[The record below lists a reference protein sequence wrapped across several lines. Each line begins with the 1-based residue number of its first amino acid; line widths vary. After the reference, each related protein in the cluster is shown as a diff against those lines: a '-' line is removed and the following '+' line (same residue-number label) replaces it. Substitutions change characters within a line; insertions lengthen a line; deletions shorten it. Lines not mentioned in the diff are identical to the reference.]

1 MHGFILTPTY
11 RLARGVPEVHL
22 YGVLNSGEPCLLIDD
37 RTRPHFF
44 VRQRDVA
51 RLRTA
56 VPTLAV
62 EPGALRTLD
71 GEPAAT
77 VHVAVP
83 GDVPPLRRK
92 LEELGIECL
101 EADVRFAY
109 RYLIDRGIRGAFEVD
124 GAHELRPRLGRVY
137 RNPALR
143 PARWAPRLKIL
154 SIDIETSLKGDHLY
168 SIALHTHAF
177 DRVIIV
183 HDGALDCA
191 EAVPSEKAAVRRF
204 LEYLDVIDPDVIT
217 GWNVVDFDLALLARV
232 ARRHGLRFRIGR
244 SDDDFDLR
252 KDASFTRESRAIV
265 FGRQVLD
272 GLSLMRG
279 AFIRLDD
286 YKLETAAQAFLG
298 KGKLIAGDGRY
309 AEIEA
314 LYRNDP
320 QGLAEYNLHDARL
333 VLEILDRTGLVE
345 LAIERSLLTGMQLD
359 RVSAAIASIDSL
371 YLNAL
376 RRRGVVAPSV
386 GAGEQAAEITG
397 GYVMESKPGLY
408 HNVLVFD
415 FKSLY
420 PSIIRTFN
428 IDPLTYVADQ
438 APLPVETVDE
448 REPHPSR
455 RSQKKGPPQGER
467 ELSFGDDNRTARPE
481 EPPSSGGVSKPVLS
495 PVEGGARWRRPTV
508 SSKEGPGEVE
518 KVSGEAAMPVVRAP
532 NGACFRRDVAGIIP
546 ELLTSLATERE
557 QAKRAGDAVKA
568 NAIKILMNSFYGVLG
583 AGASRLF
590 APAVAN
596 AVTHFGQYLIRRA
609 AECAASKGDEVLYG
623 DTDSLF
629 VDAHEADA
637 DRAFTTG
644 ERLRA
649 EIGAAVAETV
659 RTEFGC
665 ESFLELE
672 FEKLYRRFF
681 LPEIRSG
688 KVGSKK
694 RYAGLLIDNGSEEIE
709 FVGLESVRRDWS
721 EVSKRFQR
729 QLLQRVFHDQPV
741 QEFIRNFIAD
751 LRAGRFDDQL
761 TYKKALRKELTAY
774 TKTTPAHVKAAR
786 KQSGATGRII
796 AYVMT
801 LQGPEPLGELTAAP
815 DYAHYIEHQIAPIAD
830 AVLRFLGTDFESIV
844 QTKKQLA
851 LF

>member
-1 MHGFILTPTY
+1 MRGFILTPTY
-11 RLARGVPEVHL
+11 RLARDVPEVHL
-22 YGVLNSGEPCLLIDD
+22 YGVLESGEPCLLIDD
-37 RTRPHFF
+37 RIRPHFF
-44 VRQRDVA
+44 VRERDVPQLKA
-51 RLRTA
+51 VAPGLR
-56 VPTLAV
+56 V
-62 EPGALRTLD
+62 ESGTGLRALN
-71 GEPAAT
+71 GEPVAT

-92 LEELGIECL
+92 LEDLGAECL

-109 RYLIDRGIRGAFEVD
+109 RYLIDRGIRGAFEVEGKYD
-124 GAHELRPRLGRVY
+124 VRPRLGRVY
-137 RNPALR
+137 RDPEVR

-154 SIDIETSLKGDHLY
+154 SVDIETSLKGEQLY
-168 SIALHTHAF
+168 SIALHTRDF
-177 DRVIIV
+177 DHVIIV
-183 HDGALDCA
+183 HDGAVVGA
-191 EAVPSEKAAVRRF
+191 EPVPSEKAAIVRF
-204 LEYLDVIDPDVIT
+204 LEHLGTLDPDVIT
-217 GWNVVDFDLALLARV
+217 GWNVVDFDLAFLARV
-232 ARRHGLRFRIGR
+232 ARRHGVRFRIGR

-252 KDASFTRESRAIV
+252 KDASFTRESRAVI

-286 YKLETAAQAFLG
+286 YKLETAAQTFLG
-298 KGKLIAGDGRY
+298 KGKLIAGDRRHT
-309 AEIEA
+309 EIEA

-320 QGLAEYNLHDARL
+320 RGLVEYNLHDARL
-333 VLEILDRTGLVE
+333 VLELLDRTGLVE
-345 LAIERSLLTGMQLD
+345 LAVERSLLTGMQLD
-359 RVSAAIASIDSL
+359 RVSAAIASVDSL

-386 GAGEQAAEITG
+386 GAGPQAAEITG

-428 IDPLTYVADQ
+428 IDPLTYVAD
-438 APLPVETVDE
+438 PVPDLVESVDG
-448 REPHPSR
+448 RGPHPSR
-455 RSQKKGPPQGER
+455 RSQEKGPPQGER
-467 ELSFGDDNRTARPE
+467 KSFLEDRGTARPE
-481 EPPSSGGVSKPVLS
+481 EPPSSGGLSKGTRCIRSAAFPND
-495 PVEGGARWRRPTV
+495 A
-508 SSKEGPGEVE
+508 PGEI
-518 KVSGEAAMPVVRAP
+518 SVVRAP
-532 NGACFRRDVAGIIP
+532 NGACFRRDIAGIIP

-557 QAKRAGDAVKA
+557 QAKGAGGVVKA

-590 APAVAN
+590 SPAVAN

-609 AECAASKGDEVLYG
+609 AACAGSKGYEVLYG

-629 VDAHEADA
+629 VDPHEADA
-637 DRAFTTG
+637 GRAFTIG
-644 ERLRA
+644 ERLRV

-672 FEKLYRRFF
+672 FEKRYRRFF
-681 LPEIRSG
+681 LPEIRGG

-694 RYAGLLIDNGSEEIE
+694 RYAGLLIEDATEHIE

-729 QLLQRVFHDQPV
+729 DLLQRVFHDQPV
-741 QEFIRNFIAD
+741 QEFIRDFIAD

-761 TYKKALRKELTAY
+761 TYKKAIRKELTAY
-774 TKTTPAHVKAAR
+774 TKTTPPHVKAAR
-786 KQSGATGRII
+786 RQSGAGGRII

-801 LQGPEPLGELTAAP
+801 LQGPEPLGELTAPP
-815 DYAHYIEHQIAPIAD
+815 DYAHYIEHQIAPIAN

-844 QTKKQLA
+844 QTRKQLA

>member
-1 MHGFILTPTY
+1 MRGFILTPTY
-11 RLARGVPEVHL
+11 RLASGVPEVHL
-22 YGVLNSGEPCLLIDD
+22 YGVLESGEPCLLIDD

-44 VRQRDVA
+44 VRERALAQLKAVA
-51 RLRTA
+51 ASLR
-56 VPTLAV
+56 V
-62 EPGALRTLD
+62 ESGTGLRALN
-71 GEPAAT
+71 GEPVAT
-77 VHVAVP
+77 VRVAVP

-92 LEELGIECL
+92 LEDLGIECL

-109 RYLIDRGIRGAFEVD
+109 RYLIDRGIRGAFEVE
-124 GAHELRPRLGRVY
+124 GEYEVRPRLGRVY
-137 RNPALR
+137 RHPEVR
-143 PARWAPRLKIL
+143 PARWAPPLKIL
-154 SIDIETSLKGDHLY
+154 SVDIETSLKGEQLY
-168 SIALHTHAF
+168 SIALHMHDF

-183 HDGALDCA
+183 HDGAVAGA
-191 EAVPSEKAAVRRF
+191 EPVPSEKAAIRRF
-204 LEYLDVIDPDVIT
+204 LDCLDALDPDVIT
-217 GWNVVDFDLALLARV
+217 GWNVVDFDLAFLARV

-252 KDASFTRESRAIV
+252 KDASFTRESRAVV

-298 KGKLIAGDGRY
+298 KGKLIAGDRRH

-320 QGLAEYNLHDARL
+320 QGLVEYNLHDARL
-333 VLEILDRTGLVE
+333 VLELLDRTGLVE
-345 LAIERSLLTGMQLD
+345 LAVERSLLTGMQLD
-359 RVSAAIASIDSL
+359 RVSAAIASVDSL

-386 GAGEQAAEITG
+386 GASQQAAEITG

-428 IDPLTYVADQ
+428 IDPLTYVAHQ
-438 APLPVETVDE
+438 VPLLT
-448 REPHPSR
+448 
-455 RSQKKGPPQGER
+455 
-467 ELSFGDDNRTARPE
+467 
-481 EPPSSGGVSKPVLS
+481 
-495 PVEGGARWRRPTV
+495 
-508 SSKEGPGEVE
+508 KEGPGEGKKASVE
-518 KVSGEAAMPVVRAP
+518 ATLPVVRAP
-532 NGACFRRDVAGIIP
+532 NGACFRRDIAGIIP
-546 ELLTSLATERE
+546 ELLTNLATERE

-590 APAVAN
+590 SPAVAN

-609 AECAASKGDEVLYG
+609 AACAASKGYEVLYG

-629 VDAHEADA
+629 VDPHEADA
-637 DRAFTTG
+637 DRAFTIG
-644 ERLRA
+644 ERLRV

-681 LPEIRSG
+681 LPEIRGG

-694 RYAGLLIDNGSEEIE
+694 RYAGSLIEDASEQIE

-729 QLLQRVFHDQPV
+729 ELLQRVFHDQPV
-741 QEFIRNFIAD
+741 QEFIRDFIAD

-761 TYKKALRKELTAY
+761 TYKKAIRKELTAY
-774 TKTTPAHVKAAR
+774 TKTTPPHVKAAR
-786 KQSGATGRII
+786 KQRGATGRII

-801 LQGPEPLGELTAAP
+801 LQGPEPLGELTAPP

-844 QTKKQLA
+844 QTRKQLA

>member
-1 MHGFILTPTY
+1 MRGFILTPTY
-11 RLARGVPEVHL
+11 RLARGLPEVHL
-22 YGVLNSGEPCLLIDD
+22 YGVLESGDPCLLIDD
-37 RTRPHFF
+37 RNRPHFF

-51 RLRTA
+51 RLRTE
-56 VPTLAV
+56 VPRLVA
-62 EPGALRTLD
+62 EPGGLRALG
-71 GEPAAT
+71 GEPVAT
-77 VHVAVP
+77 VYVTVP

-92 LEELGIECL
+92 LEGLGVECL

-109 RYLIDRGIRGAFEVD
+109 RYLIDHGIRGAFEVD
-124 GAHELRPRLGRVY
+124 GTHEIRCRLGRVY
-137 RNPALR
+137 RNPTLR

-154 SIDIETSLKGDHLY
+154 SIDIETSLKGDRLY
-168 SIALHTHAF
+168 SIALHMRDF
-177 DRVIIV
+177 DRVIMV
-183 HDGALDCA
+183 RDGALDCA
-191 EAVPSEKAAVRRF
+191 EAVPSEKAAVQRF
-204 LEYLDVIDPDVIT
+204 LEYLDALDPDVIT

-252 KDASFTRESRAIV
+252 KDASFTRESRAVV

-279 AFIRLDD
+279 AFIRLED
-286 YKLETAAQAFLG
+286 YKLETAAQVFLG
-298 KGKLIAGDGRY
+298 KGKLISGDERHI
-309 AEIEA
+309 EIEA
-314 LYRNDP
+314 LYRDDP
-320 QGLAEYNLHDARL
+320 QGLAAYNLHDARL

-359 RVSAAIASIDSL
+359 RVSAAIASVDSL

-386 GAGEQAAEITG
+386 GAGERAAEITG

-428 IDPLTYVADQ
+428 IDPLTYVADR
-438 APLPVETVDE
+438 APELAESVDT
-448 REPHPSR
+448 REPRPSR
-455 RSQKKGPPQGER
+455 RSQEKGPPQGER
-467 ELSFGDDNRTARPE
+467 KAFLEDNTTARPE
-481 EPPSSGGVSKPVLS
+481 EPPCGGGVSK
-495 PVEGGARWRRPTV
+495 GARRRG
-508 SSKEGPGEVE
+508 SALSANEAPGTA
-518 KVSGEAAMPVVRAP
+518 SVVRAP

-557 QAKRAGDAVKA
+557 QAKRAGEAVKA

-590 APAVAN
+590 FPAVAN

-609 AECAASKGDEVLYG
+609 AECAAGKGYEVLYG

-629 VDAHEADA
+629 VDPREAVA
-637 DRAFTTG
+637 EGAFAIG
-644 ERLRA
+644 ERLRV
-649 EIGAAVAETV
+649 EIGTAVAETV
-659 RTEFGC
+659 RNEFGC

-672 FEKLYRRFF
+672 FEKIYRRFF
-681 LPEIRSG
+681 LPEIRGG

-694 RYAGLLIDNGSEEIE
+694 RYAGLLVGHGSEEIE

-721 EVSKRFQR
+721 EVSKRFQHE
-729 QLLQRVFHDQPV
+729 LLQRVFHDQPV
-741 QEFIRNFIAD
+741 QDFIRNFIAD

-761 TYKKALRKELTAY
+761 TYKKAIRKELSAY
-774 TKTTPAHVKAAR
+774 TKTTPPHVKAAR
-786 KQSGATGRII
+786 KQGGGSGRII

-801 LQGPEPLGELTAAP
+801 LQGPEPLGELTAPP
-815 DYAHYIEHQIAPIAD
+815 DYAHYIEHQIAPVAD